1 MNSTHQQAI
10 LRCATRINSFVPSR
24 IVQTDLTNFGRSGK
38 VQITFNYEGNY
49 YKFIVPFTRPYL
61 NKANEVFANLIN
73 LNQHRNSNNQEFQDF
88 IIKITH
94 DFTVFPAIEI
104 SCQVLVI

>member
-1 MNSTHQQAI
+1 MNSSQQAI

-38 VQITFNYEGNY
+38 VQITFNYEGNH

-61 NKANEVFANLIN
+61 NKANEIFANLIN
-73 LNQHRNSNNQEFQDF
+73 LNQHGKSKNEAFQDF
-88 IIKITH
+88 IIKITNH
-94 DFTVFPAIEI
+94 FTVSPAIEI
-104 SCQVLVI
+104 PCEIVLI